1 MPQYDPN
8 TAKVFCQG
16 RHDTVVRA
24 NAEFVF
30 WGTMS
35 CHFCKD
41 CLELIS
47 KAKAEG
53 REATPEELAQA
64 CEARAG
70 SL

>member
-1 MPQYDPN
+1 MPPYGPN

-16 RHDTVVRA
+16 CHDTVVRT

-30 WGTMS
+30 WGSMS

-53 REATPEELAQA
+53 REATPEELAKA
-64 CEARAG
+64 REARAA

>member
-16 RHDTVVRA
+16 CHDTVVRA

-30 WGTMS
+30 WGSMS

-53 REATPEELAQA
+53 REATPEELAK
-64 CEARAG
+64 AREDRTA

>member
-1 MPQYDPN
+1 
-8 TAKVFCQG
+8 
-16 RHDTVVRA
+16 
-24 NAEFVF
+24 
-30 WGTMS
+30 MS

-53 REATPEELAQA
+53 REATPEELAKA
-64 CEARAG
+64 REARTK